1 MASEAR
7 FAQLLVYLDEHR
19 AELEALQCND
29 MRELLRTGEARQ
41 GRVAVPER
49 AAWYRYLRQ
58 QEHLLSAAQVE
69 QLRARE
75 NVLCQRADAERLV
88 VQPAR
93 QQQLDKLLELLERR
107 FDEFAALRKPSL
119 KAVFDA
125 HAAKSDKEMKFGKN
139 FMSRCFPQ
147 LSQQQQDVL
156 AEWEAMLCEPAAD
169 QRLAV
174 QPALQRQLDKLLELL
189 ERRFDEFAALR
200 KPSLKAVFDAHAAK
214 SDKHM
219 KFGQNFMSR
228 CFPQLSQQQQDVL
241 AEWEAMVCEP
251 ADDQFLAVQPALQRQ
266 LDKFLDLLERR
277 FDEFAALRKPSLKA
291 VFDAH
296 AAKSD
301 KEMKLGKNFMSRCFP
316 QLSQQQQDVLAEWE
330 TMLCEPAADQR
341 LAVQPALKRHVER
354 YLEILRSR
362 RSCFVQRGVSTP
374 EQLFCASRRELDS
387 DFRFGHRFLRWV
399 RPLLSSDAQAQVSE
413 AFQADVHGSDT
424 CVVKRPH
431 EPKLHEKET
440 QLADDLPRP
449 RLPKSLRQLYGHS
462 AGAEARTRTF
472 FHCVQEVDQFLLEQE
487 FAACERCK
495 EGWFGT
501 RRTRDDMPGR
511 FESGVFKK
519 SNFLLAPETEWLE
532 PGQAICRNC
541 LAEAKAR
548 AKDGLPRYSF
558 RFTAANYADPGV
570 SLPET
575 DALMFFEEKLLSPIQ
590 HIVRIFTLHA
600 TGPGLVSLPLF
611 TRGCAGFREKAAVA
625 AGDSRH

>member
-1 MASEAR
+1 M
-7 FAQLLVYLDEHR
+7 
-19 AELEALQCND
+19 
-29 MRELLRTGEARQ
+29 
-41 GRVAVPER
+41 
-49 AAWYRYLRQ
+49 
-58 QEHLLSAAQVE
+58 
-69 QLRARE
+69 RARE
-75 NVLCQRADAERLV
+75 NVLCQRADAERLA
-88 VQPAR
+88 VQPAL

-228 CFPQLSQQQQDVL
+228 CFPQLSQQQKDVL
-241 AEWEAMVCEP
+241 AEWETMLCEP
-251 ADDQFLAVQPALQRQ
+251 AADQRLAVQPALQRQ

-291 VFDAH
+291 VFDAR

-301 KEMKLGKNFMSRCFP
+301 KEMKFGKNFMSRCFP
-316 QLSQQQQDVLAEWE
+316 QLSQQQKDVPSEWE
-330 TMLCEPAADQR
+330 TMLCQPAADQR
-341 LAVQPALKRHVER
+341 FAVQPALKRRVER
-354 YLEILRSR
+354 YLEFLRSC

-387 DFRFGHRFLRWV
+387 DFRFGHRFLR
-399 RPLLSSDAQAQVSE
+399 PLLSSDAQAQVSE
-413 AFQADVHGSDT
+413 AFQAAVHGSDT

-440 QLADDLPRP
+440 QLADELPRP
-449 RLPKSLRQLYGHS
+449 RLPKSLRQL
-462 AGAEARTRTF
+462 RTF
-472 FHCVQEVDQFLLEQE
+472 FHRVQEVDQFLLEQE
-487 FAACERCK
+487 FAACEYCK

-501 RRTRDDMPGR
+501 RRKGTCQG
-511 FESGVFKK
+511 
-519 SNFLLAPETEWLE
+519 W
-532 PGQAICRNC
+532 
-541 LAEAKAR
+541 
-548 AKDGLPRYSF
+548 
-558 RFTAANYADPGV
+558 TAAVSIPLHSSELRRPRRVSARDRRAD
-570 SLPET
+570 
-575 DALMFFEEKLLSPIQ
+575 AF
-590 HIVRIFTLHA
+590 
-600 TGPGLVSLPLF
+600 
-611 TRGCAGFREKAAVA
+611 
-625 AGDSRH
+625 